1 MVTDLRNQL
10 AQALADALRDNAHP
24 NNHANITNPANA
36 GINGWFDLRLVA
48 DAILARFAVA
58 GPLPEPDDGSGAV
71 RLGAARWSTELA
83 NPRVYLAG
91 NGQIDFAG
99 PCYWNTRKGDDP
111 RPFAA
116 AIIAAWRKAQ
126 EQSHARWEA
135 GHGKR

>member
-24 NNHANITNPANA
+24 DDHADITNPADA
-36 GINGWFDLRLVA
+36 GIDGWFDLRLVA
-48 DAILARFAVA
+48 DALLARFAVA
-58 GPLPEPDDGSGAV
+58 GPLPEADTHFHYPDAD
-71 RLGAARWSTELA
+71 RWIGDQNS
-83 NPRVYLAG
+83 PIVYLAA

-99 PCYWNTRKGDDP
+99 PGYWNTRKGDDP